1 MRPRHALEV
10 PKTIPISPR
19 SLAILPAHLMSDPN
33 HKPEPTKDAPQ
44 DANNDGQPQPR
55 DQAAQ
60 ETSLETLLAEA
71 QAKIEQQR
79 DAWLRALADADNA
92 RKRATMDVAAAQK
105 FAIEGFVQELLP
117 VVDSLEAALGADGV
131 DSETLR
137 SGVALTLKQLR
148 AAFEKSYVAEI
159 APAAGE
165 RFDPNRHEAM
175 AAVEADAEPNTVVA
189 LLQKGYTLNDRMVR
203 PALVTVAKPRPAN
216 DA

>member
-1 MRPRHALEV
+1 
-10 PKTIPISPR
+10 
-19 SLAILPAHLMSDPN
+19 MSDPN
-33 HKPEPTKDAPQ
+33 HKPEPNEDAPQ
-44 DANNDGQPQPR
+44 DPRNDAQPPSS
-55 DQAAQ
+55 DETAQ
-60 ETSLETLLAEA
+60 GPSLETLLAEA

-92 RKRATMDVAAAQK
+92 RKRAALDIAAAQK
-105 FAIEGFVQELLP
+105 FAVEGLVQELLP
-117 VVDSLEAALGADGV
+117 VIDSLEAALGADGV
-131 DSETLR
+131 DAETLR
-137 SGVALTLKQLR
+137 SGVELTLKQLR